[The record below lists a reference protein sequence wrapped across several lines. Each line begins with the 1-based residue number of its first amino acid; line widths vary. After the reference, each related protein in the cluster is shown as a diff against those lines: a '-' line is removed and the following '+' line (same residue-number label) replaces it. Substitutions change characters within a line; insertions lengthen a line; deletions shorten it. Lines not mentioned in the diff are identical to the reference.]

1 MLEMMQAELMK
12 ASKKK
17 RFWILTIVVA
27 LVVPLVQLIIAGF
40 VQSRAGGT
48 VLDQGDVVARAIQE
62 VASPYSLTR
71 NFLGG
76 IVPTMLLIMAALIG
90 SFLMGEDR
98 SYKMWKTILVANP
111 DRIKVL
117 SAKFLSGMTIALFVM
132 VAGVLGAVLFGL
144 VGLLIGFSSSAAGDW
159 GNIAGIFAVQW
170 LSFAAPLALAFLLG
184 WLLVSPLLGG
194 VLVVLGPSILEGII
208 LAVVSLSQVNRVTPL
223 NAPLQQGRIQEVI
236 ETLQRF
242 FFTPNINPASRLVGQ
257 ALRDTFGG
265 NLPSGGG
272 NLSAFPA
279 LEWDKIAF
287 SGGVAAVY
295 AALFIG
301 LLIWSFTTRD
311 IQE

>member
-27 LVVPLVQLIIAGF
+27 IIAPLVQLVIAGF

-117 SAKFLSGMTIALFVM
+117 SAKFLSGMTIALFIM

-144 VGLLIGFSSSAAGDW
+144 IGMILGFSSSAAGDW

-194 VLVVLGPSILEGII
+194 VLVVLGPGILEGII

-236 ETLQRF
+236 EGLQQF

-265 NLPSGGG
+265 NLPSGSGG
-272 NLSAFPA
+272 LAAFPA

>member
-12 ASKKK
+12 ASKKR
-17 RFWILTIVVA
+17 RFWILTIIVA
-27 LVVPLVQLIIAGF
+27 IIVPLVQLIIAAF
-40 VQSRAGGT
+40 VQNRAGGT

-76 IVPTMLLIMAALIG
+76 IVPTMLLIMAALVG

-117 SAKFLSGMTIALFVM
+117 SAKFLSGMTIALVIM
-132 VAGVLGAVLFGL
+132 IAGVLGAVLFGL
-144 VGLLIGFSSSAAGDW
+144 VGLLLGFSSSAAGDW

-223 NAPLQQGRIQEVI
+223 NAPLQQGRITDVI

-242 FFTPNINPASRLVGQ
+242 FFTPNVTPGSRLVGQ
-257 ALRDTFGG
+257 ALQDTFGG
-265 NLPSGGG
+265 NLPSGS
-272 NLSAFPA
+272 LAAFPA

-287 SGGVAAVY
+287 SGGVTAVY
-295 AALFIG
+295 AALFVG

>member
-1 MLEMMQAELMK
+1 MLEMIQAELMK

-17 RFWILTIVVA
+17 RFWILTIIVA

-76 IVPTMLLIMAALIG
+76 IVPTMLLIMAALVG

-117 SAKFLSGMTIALFVM
+117 TAKFLSGMLIALFIM
-132 VAGVLGAVLFGL
+132 IAGVLGAILFGL
-144 VGLLIGFSSSAAGDW
+144 IGLMLGFSSSAAGDW

-208 LAVVSLSQVNRVTPL
+208 LAVVGLSQVNRVTPL
-223 NAPLQQGRIQEVI
+223 NAPLQQGRIQDVI

-242 FFTPNINPASRLVGQ
+242 FFTPNITPGSRLVGQ

-265 NLPSGGG
+265 SLPSGGG
-272 NLSAFPA
+272 SLSAFPA

-295 AALFIG
+295 AALFVG

>member
-27 LVVPLVQLIIAGF
+27 IVAPLVQLVIAGF

-48 VLDQGDVVARAIQE
+48 VLDQSDVVARAIQE

-111 DRIKVL
+111 DRVKVL
-117 SAKFLSGMTIALFVM
+117 SAKFVSGMVIALVVM
-132 VAGVLGAVLFGL
+132 VSGVIGAVLFGL
-144 VGLLIGFSSSAAGDW
+144 IGMILGFSSSAAGDW
-159 GNIAGIFAVQW
+159 GNIVGIFAVQW

-194 VLVVLGPSILEGII
+194 VLVVLGPGILEGII

-236 ETLQRF
+236 EGLQQF
-242 FFTPNINPASRLVGQ
+242 FFTTNINPGSKLVGQ
-257 ALRDTFGG
+257 ALRDAFGG
-265 NLPSGGG
+265 NLPSGS
-272 NLSAFPA
+272 LASFPA

-287 SGGVAAVY
+287 SGGVTAAY

>member
-17 RFWILTIVVA
+17 RFWILTMVVA
-27 LVVPLVQLIIAGF
+27 VVVPLVQLVIAGF
-40 VQSRAGGT
+40 VQNRAGGT

-117 SAKFLSGMTIALFVM
+117 TAKFLSGMVIALVIM

-144 VGLLIGFSSSAAGDW
+144 IGMILGFSSSAAGDW
-159 GNIAGIFAVQW
+159 GNIAAIFAVQW

-194 VLVVLGPSILEGII
+194 VLVVLGPSLLEGII

-236 ETLQRF
+236 EGLQRF
-242 FFTPNINPASRLVGQ
+242 FFTPNINPGSRLVGQ

-265 NLPSGGG
+265 NLPGGSGSLA
-272 NLSAFPA
+272 NFPP

-287 SGGVAAVY
+287 SGGVTAVY
-295 AALFIG
+295 AALFVG

>member
-17 RFWILTIVVA
+17 RFWILTIIVA

-40 VQSRAGGT
+40 VQSRASGT

-62 VASPYSLTR
+62 VASPYSMTR

-76 IVPTMLLIMAALIG
+76 IVPTMLLIMAALVG

-117 SAKFLSGMTIALFVM
+117 SAKFLSGMLIALFIM

-144 VGLLIGFSSSAAGDW
+144 IGLLLGFSSSAAGDW

-194 VLVVLGPSILEGII
+194 VLVVLGPSLLEGII
-208 LAVVSLSQVNRVTPL
+208 LAVVGLSQVNRVTPL
-223 NAPLQQGRIQEVI
+223 NAPLQQGRITDVI

-242 FFTPNINPASRLVGQ
+242 FFTPNITPGSRLVGQ
-257 ALRDTFGG
+257 ALQDTFGG
-265 NLPSGGG
+265 NLPSGS
-272 NLSAFPA
+272 LASFPA
-279 LEWDKIAF
+279 LEWDKVAF

-295 AALFIG
+295 AALFVG

>member
-27 LVVPLVQLIIAGF
+27 VIVPLVQLVIAGF
-40 VQSRAGGT
+40 VQNRAGGT

-62 VASPYSLTR
+62 V
-71 NFLGG
+71 
-76 IVPTMLLIMAALIG
+76 
-90 SFLMGEDR
+90 
-98 SYKMWKTILVANP
+98 

-117 SAKFLSGMTIALFVM
+117 SAKFLSGMLIALLIM
-132 VAGVLGAVLFGL
+132 VAGVIGAVLFGL
-144 VGLLIGFSSSAAGDW
+144 IGVILGFSSSAAGDW

-194 VLVVLGPSILEGII
+194 VLVVLGPSLLEGII
-208 LAVVSLSQVNRVTPL
+208 LAVVGLSQVNRVTPL
-223 NAPLQQGRIQEVI
+223 NAPLQQGRIQDVI
-236 ETLQRF
+236 EGLQRF
-242 FFTPNINPASRLVGQ
+242 FFTPNITPGSRLVGQ
-257 ALRDTFGG
+257 ALQDTFGG
-265 NLPSGGG
+265 NLPSGS
-272 NLSAFPA
+272 LASFPA
-279 LEWDKIAF
+279 LEWDKVAF

-295 AALFIG
+295 AALFVG